1 MIFILSDYGSLLKT
15 IKLKFP
21 NIKMSRK
28 LHSVQEVSE
37 MLNISTWHLYRLVE
51 ERRIEHIRLGKKILF
66 SEKQID
72 QIIEKNTVQE
82 REY

>member
-1 MIFILSDYGSLLKT
+1 
-15 IKLKFP
+15 
-21 NIKMSRK
+21 MSRK

-51 ERRIEHIRLGKKILF
+51 EKRIRHIRLGKKILF

-72 QIIEKNTVQE
+72 QIIEKNTIQE
-82 REY
+82 KEY